1 MNIFYQLIGFGALIA
16 MGLSYWQNDKRTILL
31 WQVVA
36 NLIFAIHYTLL
47 HACSGALCSFFQIVV
62 LLLFLCRRNSTGVNW
77 SPRYPSWQYFC

>member
-16 MGLSYWQNDKRTILL
+16 MGLSYWQNDKCTILL

-47 HACSGALCSFFQIVV
+47 HAPAHCAAFSRLSCCCFSY
-62 LLLFLCRRNSTGVNW
+62 CRRNSTGVNW

>member
-36 NLIFAIHYTLL
+36 NLIFAIHYTCLL
-47 HACSGALCSFFQIVV
+47 YTSP
-62 LLLFLCRRNSTGVNW
+62 
-77 SPRYPSWQYFC
+77 SPRD

>member
-36 NLIFAIHYTLL
+36 NLIFAIHYTL
-47 HACSGALCSFFQIVV
+47 HIVGSV
-62 LLLFLCRRNSTGVNW
+62 RCV
-77 SPRYPSWQYFC
+77 

>member
-16 MGLSYWQNDKRTILL
+16 MGLSYWQDDKRTILL

-47 HACSGALCSFFQIVV
+47 HACSGALCSFFH
-62 LLLFLCRRNSTGVNW
+62 CRRNSTGVDW